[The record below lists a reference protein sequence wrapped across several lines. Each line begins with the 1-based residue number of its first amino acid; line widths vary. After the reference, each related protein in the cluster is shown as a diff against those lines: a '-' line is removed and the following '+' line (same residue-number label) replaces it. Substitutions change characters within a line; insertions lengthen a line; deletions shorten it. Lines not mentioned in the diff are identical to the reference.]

1 MERAFLKDFFDSK
14 VDLYNNPDF
23 IADDPI
29 SIPHNF
35 SKKEDIEISALLS
48 ATIAW
53 GQRKTIIKNC
63 FSMMELMDNSPYDF
77 ILNHTQGDLERFNN
91 FKHRTF
97 NGGDLKCFIS
107 QIKRIYRDNGGLEK
121 VFSEG
126 IIEKSKDC
134 SGAIENFRNVFLEG
148 VSDKENRTLKHVSS
162 PANGSASKRLIMFLR
177 WMVRDDKMGVDFGIW
192 KSIDTAY
199 LSCPLDVH
207 SGNVARKIGLIK
219 RNQNDWKA
227 VKELDVELRKL
238 DPKDPAKYDFAL
250 FGLGV
255 FENF

>member
-1 MERAFLKDFFDSK
+1 MERAFLKDFLDSK
-14 VDLYNNPDF
+14 VSLYNNPDF
-23 IADDPI
+23 IKDDPI
-29 SIPHNF
+29 SIPHNY

-63 FSMMELMDNSPYDF
+63 FSMMELMDNAPYDF
-77 ILNHTQGDLERFNN
+77 VLNHTKDDLERFND

-97 NGGDLKCFIS
+97 NGDDLKCFIN
-107 QIKRIYRDNGGLEK
+107 QLQRIYKEKDGLEN
-121 VFSEG
+121 VFSQG
-126 IIEKSKDC
+126 LNEKSKNC
-134 SGAIENFRNVFLEG
+134 SGAIENFRNIFLEG
-148 VSDKENRTLKHVSS
+148 FCEEQNRTIKHVSS
-162 PANGSASKRLIMFLR
+162 PKKGSASKRLIMFLR
-177 WMVRDDKMGVDFGIW
+177 WMVREDNNGVDFGIW
-192 KSIDTAY
+192 KSINPAI

-238 DPKDPAKYDFAL
+238 DPLDPAKYDFAL

-255 FENF
+255 FEKF